1 MRAFKAAP
9 EAVMMSVASV
19 RYLSPGCLG
28 MRESRLFFRR
38 TFPVV
43 DGIERVE
50 GFVAFGTKLFD
61 QRLLLGI
68 VHGSIVAFFGMKE
81 DTSGNPFACHD
92 TKRRRA
98 EQLLSGRTENGR
110 LSARN

>member
-1 MRAFKAAP
+1 MP
-9 EAVMMSVASV
+9 WDE
-19 RYLSPGCLG
+19 
-28 MRESRLFFRR
+28 RESIIFDKHI
-38 TFPVV
+38 PYV

-68 VHGSIVAFFGMKE
+68 VHGSIVAFFGME
-81 DTSGNPFACHD
+81 EATSGNPFACHD

-98 EQLLSGRTENGR
+98 EQLMSGRTENGR
-110 LSARN
+110 LPARN